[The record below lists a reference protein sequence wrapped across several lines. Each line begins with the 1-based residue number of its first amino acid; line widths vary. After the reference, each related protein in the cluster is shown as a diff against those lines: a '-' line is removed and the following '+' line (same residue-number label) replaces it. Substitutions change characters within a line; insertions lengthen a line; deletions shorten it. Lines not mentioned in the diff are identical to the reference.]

1 MVRGKN
7 KSESTDLPRIPA
19 ARIGFGYEV
28 QTEKLTFGMNLT
40 RVFKQDRI
48 PVHEEDDDHG
58 DDEHGHEPTPTDAY
72 TTLDAY
78 ASYDLTFGNTDG
90 EFFIRGNNLTD
101 ELAKSHTSFVKDYA
115 PPCGC
120 QCGGWSKFRLLIFK
134 VQICT

>member
-19 ARIGFGYEV
+19 SRIGFGYEV

-120 QCGGWSKFRLLIFK
+120 QCGGWSGFRFLI
-134 VQICT
+134 VQATKLA